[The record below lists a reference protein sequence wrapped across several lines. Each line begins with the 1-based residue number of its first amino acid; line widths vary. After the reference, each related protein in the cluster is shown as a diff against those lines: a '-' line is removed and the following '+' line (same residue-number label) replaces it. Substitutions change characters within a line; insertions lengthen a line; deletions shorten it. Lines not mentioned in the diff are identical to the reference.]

1 MLVEK
6 RRADG
11 EIVETIECDKYSCY
25 VFPFGG
31 YLIKVGNLNNK
42 FCIFDATKDVVK
54 RTEKCPSV
62 GDDTRC
68 YALWEEV

>member
-25 VFPFGG
+25 VFP
-31 YLIKVGNLNNK
+31 LGNLNNK

-62 GDDTRC
+62 GDDTKC
-68 YALWEEV
+68 YGLWEME